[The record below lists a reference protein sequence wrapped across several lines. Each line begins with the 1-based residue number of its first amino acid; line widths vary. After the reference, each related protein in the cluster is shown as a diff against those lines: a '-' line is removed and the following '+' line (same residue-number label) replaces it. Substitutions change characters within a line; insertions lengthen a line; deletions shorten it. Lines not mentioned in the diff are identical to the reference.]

1 MKKSE
6 KVKGK
11 EAVAAKKKKMRQY
24 GIGIIVVLVV
34 FAAIAFY
41 FFNPFYAKV
50 GDTVSVYFSGTL
62 DDGTV
67 FDSNMNA
74 TPLVFTLG
82 KGSVIPGFEEAVTG
96 MSPNTTKTVHIPMGK
111 AYGTYDTSLVHTIN
125 RSSINIENPVVGERY
140 SIRRVGD
147 NAVAHIKILNVT
159 PDTLTLDENH
169 ELAGKDLTYTITLV
183 EIAKK

>member
-11 EAVAAKKKKMRQY
+11 EAVALRKKKMQQY

-34 FAAIAFY
+34 TAAIAFY
-41 FFNPFYAKV
+41 FFNPFYAKA
-50 GDTVSVYFSGTL
+50 GDTVSVYFTGTL

-67 FDSNMNA
+67 FDSNLNS

-82 KGSVIPGFEEAVTG
+82 KGSVLPGFEDAVTG
-96 MSPNTTKTVHIPMGK
+96 MAPNTTKTVRIPMAK
-111 AYGTYDTSLVHTIN
+111 AYGAYDTSLIHTIN
-125 RSSINIENPVVGERY
+125 RSSINIENPVAGERY
-140 SIRRVGD
+140 SIRRVVD
-147 NAVAHIKILNVT
+147 NAVAHVKILNVT
-159 PDTLTLDENH
+159 PDTLTLDENP